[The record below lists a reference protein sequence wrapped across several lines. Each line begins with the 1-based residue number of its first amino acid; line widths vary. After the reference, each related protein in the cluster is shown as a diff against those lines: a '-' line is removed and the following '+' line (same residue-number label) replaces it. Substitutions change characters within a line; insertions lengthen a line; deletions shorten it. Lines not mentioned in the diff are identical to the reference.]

1 MEKKR
6 TKATDI
12 AEISALLDGKVEF
25 QTISFNQVLTTDHG
39 KRLSHAAAILA
50 NPEKEYKKMVA
61 YFTPDYREQWKKE
74 NPAEQWIARNVESA
88 IKEKERL
95 NAIAY
100 LQ

>member
-39 KRLSHAAAILA
+39 KSINDLLFVAKKFGVWFYTSRS
-50 NPEKEYKKMVA
+50 EYDNICFLNKQQFPTYVVC
-61 YFTPDYREQWKKE
+61 EGS
-74 NPAEQWIARNVESA
+74 NNVYEISN
-88 IKEKERL
+88 KFRV
-95 NAIAY
+95 
-100 LQ
+100 